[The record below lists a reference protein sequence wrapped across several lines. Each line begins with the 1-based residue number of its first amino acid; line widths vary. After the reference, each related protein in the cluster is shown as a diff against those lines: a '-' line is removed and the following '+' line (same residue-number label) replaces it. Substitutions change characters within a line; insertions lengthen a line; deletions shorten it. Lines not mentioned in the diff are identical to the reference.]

1 MGTMKLTKAN
11 ILPFVVIILF
21 DAVLGETLDKFLV
34 TKKEPIQN
42 YIMTGTENGRH
53 NCDILTS
60 GAYSNESTPQHVQ
73 ELEKIRK
80 LNI

>member
-11 ILPFVVIILF
+11 LLPFVVIILF

-60 GAYSNESTPQHVQ
+60 SAYSSVSTPQHVL
-73 ELEKIRK
+73 ELETIK
-80 LNI
+80 N